1 MIVIRRRL
9 LVTVRLVHRAGRC
22 ELRMSLQHY
31 PRSPQL
37 SGSDFGSLEQSP
49 PQSRFL
55 RLASL
60 MNGVQL
66 VMSLRTTSISA
77 SRCSV
82 SRCADQIS
90 SVVPDSVSRCAAKM

>member
-1 MIVIRRRL
+1 MIVIQRRL
-9 LVTVRLVHRAGRC
+9 LVTVRLEHRAGRC
-22 ELRMSLQHY
+22 ELRMSLQ

-49 PQSRFL
+49 PQSCFL
-55 RLASL
+55 RLASV

-66 VMSLRTTSISA
+66 VMSLRATSISA

-82 SRCADQIS
+82 SRCADQTS
-90 SVVPDSVSRCAAKM
+90 SVVPDSVSRCAAKT